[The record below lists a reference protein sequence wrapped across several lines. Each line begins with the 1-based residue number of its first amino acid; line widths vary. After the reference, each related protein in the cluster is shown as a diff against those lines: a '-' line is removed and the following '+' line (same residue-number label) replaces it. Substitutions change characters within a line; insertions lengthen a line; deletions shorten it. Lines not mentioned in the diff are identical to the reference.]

1 MPFVE
6 DAVAFGAGDDEP
18 IVAVGLISDGLAG
31 IEILQ
36 DEFLR
41 SGEVE
46 IERIVVSKD
55 REFRAIGALEAAAVI
70 TVRRRLSL
78 EKIRIVDRR
87 AVAVVPIG
95 APMRRAGRLRRSRRG
110 CGETKDGRCEPDDTR
125 RHPVGGAI
133 SSRLFCRASGPSCV
147 TDTAAMKSSVARQA
161 NTVVRPQ
168 PFCTHRI
175 VGRINAVASRPTPEA
190 QPKPDARALVG
201 NTSEVKICIELPS
214 TWTKK
219 TMMKPAIR
227 SSVAVPAL
235 ANTIAI
241 KPAATN
247 AQIAVILRPNLS
259 SAYIMKML
267 AVATAKF
274 MTRVYCSDLVMLK
287 PLAFMMFGSQAP
299 SPMAMPKNAVKQIMP
314 AMTRRGNKRKTTL
327 NGSLLVVAA
336 SSVDSG
342 SVGPAMPRR
351 SRTFSA
357 SSPRPWVARKR
368 GDSGSVKRNTQTIR
382 ASAPMPIH
390 TPRHTYSGVA
400 TMVETPSTSPVPIGH
415 TQAPPMKWTIARM
428 RPRIALGEY
437 SPA

>member
-110 CGETKDGRCEPDDTR
+110 CGETKDGRYKPGDTR

-147 TDTAAMKSSVARQA
+147 TAIAAMNSIMAKQT

-168 PFCTHRI
+168 PFCTHKI
-175 VGRINAVASRPTPEA
+175 VGMITAVASRPTPDA

-201 NTSEVKICIELPS
+201 NTSDVKICIELPA

-219 TMMKPAIR
+219 IMIKPRTI
-227 SSVAVPAL
+227 SSVAVSAL
-235 ANTIAI
+235 PNAIAI
-241 KPAATN
+241 RPAAMKV
-247 AQIAVILRPNLS
+247 QIAVILRPNLS

-267 AVATAKF
+267 AHGTAKF
-274 MTRVYCSDLVMLK
+274 IASVYCSDLLMSK
-287 PLAFMMFGSQAP
+287 P
-299 SPMAMPKNAVKQIMP
+299 
-314 AMTRRGNKRKTTL
+314 
-327 NGSLLVVAA
+327 
-336 SSVDSG
+336 SS
-342 SVGPAMPRR
+342 
-351 SRTFSA
+351 
-357 SSPRPWVARKR
+357 
-368 GDSGSVKRNTQTIR
+368 
-382 ASAPMPIH
+382 
-390 TPRHTYSGVA
+390 
-400 TMVETPSTSPVPIGH
+400 
-415 TQAPPMKWTIARM
+415 
-428 RPRIALGEY
+428 
-437 SPA
+437 